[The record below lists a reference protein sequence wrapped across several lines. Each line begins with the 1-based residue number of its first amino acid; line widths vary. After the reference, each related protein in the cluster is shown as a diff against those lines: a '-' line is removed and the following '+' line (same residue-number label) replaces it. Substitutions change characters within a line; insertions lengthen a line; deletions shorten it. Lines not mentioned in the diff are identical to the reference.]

1 MRVAEQYPIGCCLLS
16 LPCCSRTAPTA
27 NPEASTSS
35 LNGLSSLGCFSTG
48 SAVTLCHRSLNA
60 CCSAVPQVHSMSFL
74 MKCAIAESYTHIGQ
88 AQIDKSEV
96 KNRASEEHNRRDDD
110 HTGTP
115 VRERE
120 LEYQGDT
127 WVLLIHNS
135 VGIYYC
141 I

>member
-1 MRVAEQYPIGCCLLS
+1 LLREQRS
-16 LPCCSRTAPTA
+16 D
-27 NPEASTSS
+27 
-35 LNGLSSLGCFSTG
+35 
-48 SAVTLCHRSLNA
+48 AVRRARAHN
-60 CCSAVPQVHSMSFL
+60 L

-96 KNRASEEHNRRDDD
+96 KNRASEEHNRRGDD

-120 LEYQGDT
+120 LEYQGNT

-135 VGIYYC
+135 AGIYYC

>member
-1 MRVAEQYPIGCCLLS
+1 MIHDADEAKLERVH
-16 LPCCSRTAPTA
+16 
-27 NPEASTSS
+27 
-35 LNGLSSLGCFSTG
+35 
-48 SAVTLCHRSLNA
+48 VTHE
-60 CCSAVPQVHSMSFL
+60 L

-96 KNRASEEHNRRDDD
+96 KNRASEEHNRRGND

-135 VGIYYC
+135 MGIYYC